1 MTNTGTPLV
10 NLKDISISFG
20 GIKAV
25 DQVSVDLYSGEVV
38 GLLGHNGAGKTLLMQ
53 VLHGLTLPDEG
64 VIDSPPASR
73 QRMVF
78 QKPIM
83 LRRTALQYF
92 NFVCPGLSI
101 PDQHHWFDSA
111 QLTSRMDAPAR
122 RLSGGEQQKLAL
134 IGALAAQPEILFLDE
149 PAASLDVEAT
159 MLSESLISEACDAGT
174 TIIMTSHNR
183 AQAARLADQ
192 VIFMD
197 QGCVKEQSD
206 AKTFFRAPQS
216 DAGRHYLAFT

>member
-1 MTNTGTPLV
+1 VSVIREEHYL
-10 NLKDISISFG
+10 LKDISLE
-20 GIKAV
+20 IKPATIT
-25 DQVSVDLYSGEVV
+25 LI
-38 GLLGHNGAGKTLLMQ
+38 LGHNGAGKTLLMQ

>member
-1 MTNTGTPLV
+1 MSSRMACLIANEVSVIREEHYL
-10 NLKDISISFG
+10 LKDISLE
-20 GIKAV
+20 IKPATIT
-25 DQVSVDLYSGEVV
+25 LI
-38 GLLGHNGAGKTLLMQ
+38 LGHNGAGKTLLMQ

-197 QGCVKEQSD
+197 QGCVKEQ
-206 AKTFFRAPQS
+206 
-216 DAGRHYLAFT
+216 

>member
-1 MTNTGTPLV
+1 MSSRMSCLIANEVSVIREEHYL
-10 NLKDISISFG
+10 LKDISLE
-20 GIKAV
+20 IKPATIT
-25 DQVSVDLYSGEVV
+25 LI
-38 GLLGHNGAGKTLLMQ
+38 LGHNGAGKTLLMQ

-101 PDQHHWFDSA
+101 TDQLHWFDSA

-197 QGCVKEQSD
+197 QGSVEEQSD

>member
-1 MTNTGTPLV
+1 MSSRMSCLIANEVSVIREEHYL
-10 NLKDISISFG
+10 LKDISLE
-20 GIKAV
+20 IKPATIT
-25 DQVSVDLYSGEVV
+25 LI
-38 GLLGHNGAGKTLLMQ
+38 LGHNGAGKTLLMQ

-111 QLTSRMDAPAR
+111 QLTSRMEAPAR

-183 AQAARLADQ
+183 AQAARLANQ

>member
-1 MTNTGTPLV
+1 MSSRTSCLIANEVSVIREEHYL
-10 NLKDISISFG
+10 LKDISLE
-20 GIKAV
+20 IKPATIT
-25 DQVSVDLYSGEVV
+25 LI
-38 GLLGHNGAGKTLLMQ
+38 LGHNGAGKTLLMQ

-192 VIFMD
+192 VVFMD

>member
-1 MTNTGTPLV
+1 MSSRTSCLIANEVSVIREEHYL
-10 NLKDISISFG
+10 LKDISLE
-20 GIKAV
+20 IKPATIT
-25 DQVSVDLYSGEVV
+25 LI
-38 GLLGHNGAGKTLLMQ
+38 LGHNGAGKTLLMQ

>member
-1 MTNTGTPLV
+1 MSRRTSCLIANGLSITREGRVL
-10 NLKDISISFG
+10 LKD
-20 GIKAV
+20 
-25 DQVSVDLYSGEVV
+25 VSVEIKPAAITLI
-38 GLLGHNGAGKTLLMQ
+38 LGHNGAGKTLLMRA
-53 VLHGLTLPDEG
+53 LHGLIPPDEG
-64 VIDSPPASR
+64 TIHSPSASR

-92 NFVCPGLSI
+92 KFVCPGLRIS
-101 PDQHHWFDSA
+101 DQHSWFDSA
-111 QLTSRMDAPAR
+111 QLTSQLDTPAR

-134 IGALAAQPEILFLDE
+134 IGALAAQPKILFLDE

-159 MLSESLISEACDAGT
+159 MLIESLIAKACDAGT

-192 VIFMD
+192 IIFMD
-197 QGCVKEQSD
+197 HGSVKEQSD
-206 AKTFFRAPQS
+206 AKTFFQAPQS
-216 DAGRHYLAFT
+216 KAARHYLAFT

>member
-1 MTNTGTPLV
+1 MSSRMSCLIANEVSVIREEHYL
-10 NLKDISISFG
+10 LKDISLE
-20 GIKAV
+20 IKPATIT
-25 DQVSVDLYSGEVV
+25 LI
-38 GLLGHNGAGKTLLMQ
+38 LGHNGAGKTLLMQ

-197 QGCVKEQSD
+197 QGNVKEQSD

>member
-1 MTNTGTPLV
+1 MSSRMSCLIANEVSVIREEHYL
-10 NLKDISISFG
+10 LKDISLE
-20 GIKAV
+20 IKPATIT
-25 DQVSVDLYSGEVV
+25 LI
-38 GLLGHNGAGKTLLMQ
+38 LGHNGAGKTLLMQ

-92 NFVCPGLSI
+92 NFVCPGLGI
-101 PDQHHWFDSA
+101 TDQHHWFDSA

-197 QGCVKEQSD
+197 QGNVKEQSD

>member
-1 MTNTGTPLV
+1 MSSRMSCLIANEVSVIREEHYL
-10 NLKDISISFG
+10 LKDISLE
-20 GIKAV
+20 IKPAAIT
-25 DQVSVDLYSGEVV
+25 LI
-38 GLLGHNGAGKTLLMQ
+38 LGHNGAGKTLLMQ

-92 NFVCPGLSI
+92 DFVCPGLSI

-111 QLTSRMDAPAR
+111 QLTTRMDAPAR

-192 VIFMD
+192 VVFMD

>member
-1 MTNTGTPLV
+1 MCSRTSFLIAKEV
-10 NLKDISISFG
+10 SVIREEHYLLKDISLE
-20 GIKAV
+20 IKPATIT
-25 DQVSVDLYSGEVV
+25 LI
-38 GLLGHNGAGKTLLMQ
+38 LGHNGAGKTLLMQ

-111 QLTSRMDAPAR
+111 QLGSQTDTPAR

-216 DAGRHYLAFT
+216 DAGRHYLAFA

>member
-1 MTNTGTPLV
+1 MSSRMSCLIANEVSVIREEHYL
-10 NLKDISISFG
+10 LKDISLE
-20 GIKAV
+20 IKPATIT
-25 DQVSVDLYSGEVV
+25 LI
-38 GLLGHNGAGKTLLMQ
+38 LGHNGAGKTLLMQ

-92 NFVCPGLSI
+92 NFVCPSLSI

-183 AQAARLADQ
+183 AQAARLANQ

>member
-1 MTNTGTPLV
+1 MSSRMSCLIANEVSVIREEHYL
-10 NLKDISISFG
+10 LKDISLE
-20 GIKAV
+20 IKPATIT
-25 DQVSVDLYSGEVV
+25 LI
-38 GLLGHNGAGKTLLMQ
+38 LGHNGAGKTLLMQ

-197 QGCVKEQSD
+197 QGSVKEQSD

>member
-1 MTNTGTPLV
+1 MSSRMSCLIANEVSVIREEHYL
-10 NLKDISISFG
+10 LKDISLE
-20 GIKAV
+20 IKPATIT
-25 DQVSVDLYSGEVV
+25 LI
-38 GLLGHNGAGKTLLMQ
+38 LGHNGAGKTLLMQ

-92 NFVCPGLSI
+92 NFVCPSLSI

-111 QLTSRMDAPAR
+111 QLTSRMEAPAR

>member
-1 MTNTGTPLV
+1 MSSRMSCLIANKVSVIREEHYL
-10 NLKDISISFG
+10 LKDISLK
-20 GIKAV
+20 IKPATIT
-25 DQVSVDLYSGEVV
+25 LI
-38 GLLGHNGAGKTLLMQ
+38 LGHNGAGKTLLMQ

>member
-1 MTNTGTPLV
+1 
-10 NLKDISISFG
+10 
-20 GIKAV
+20 
-25 DQVSVDLYSGEVV
+25 
-38 GLLGHNGAGKTLLMQ
+38 
-53 VLHGLTLPDEG
+53 
-64 VIDSPPASR
+64 
-73 QRMVF
+73 MVF

-134 IGALAAQPEILFLDE
+134 IGALAAQPKILFLDE

>member
-1 MTNTGTPLV
+1 MSSRMSCLIANEVSVIREEHYL
-10 NLKDISISFG
+10 LKDISLE
-20 GIKAV
+20 IKPATIT
-25 DQVSVDLYSGEVV
+25 LI
-38 GLLGHNGAGKTLLMQ
+38 LGHNGAGKTLLMQ

-92 NFVCPGLSI
+92 NFVCPGLSV

>member
-1 MTNTGTPLV
+1 MSSRMSCLIANEVSVIREEHYL
-10 NLKDISISFG
+10 LKDISLE
-20 GIKAV
+20 IKPATIT
-25 DQVSVDLYSGEVV
+25 LI
-38 GLLGHNGAGKTLLMQ
+38 LGHNGAGKTLLMQ

-183 AQAARLADQ
+183 AQAARLANQ

>member
-1 MTNTGTPLV
+1 MSSRMSCLV
-10 NLKDISISFG
+10 ANQVSVIREEHYLLKDISLE
-20 GIKAV
+20 IKPATIT
-25 DQVSVDLYSGEVV
+25 LI
-38 GLLGHNGAGKTLLMQ
+38 LGHNGSGKTLLMQ

-92 NFVCPGLSI
+92 NFVCPSLSI

-111 QLTSRMDAPAR
+111 QLTSRMEAPAR

>member
-1 MTNTGTPLV
+1 MSSRMSCLIANEASVIREEHYL
-10 NLKDISISFG
+10 LKDISLE
-20 GIKAV
+20 IKPATIT
-25 DQVSVDLYSGEVV
+25 LI
-38 GLLGHNGAGKTLLMQ
+38 LGHNGAGKTLLMQ

-134 IGALAAQPEILFLDE
+134 IGALAAQPKILFLDE

-183 AQAARLADQ
+183 AQAARLANQ

>member
-1 MTNTGTPLV
+1 MSCLIANEVSVIREEHYL
-10 NLKDISISFG
+10 LQDISLE
-20 GIKAV
+20 IKPATIT
-25 DQVSVDLYSGEVV
+25 LI
-38 GLLGHNGAGKTLLMQ
+38 LGHNGAGKTLLMQ

>member
-1 MTNTGTPLV
+1 MCSRTSCLIAKEV
-10 NLKDISISFG
+10 SVIREEHYLLKDISLE
-20 GIKAV
+20 IKPATIT
-25 DQVSVDLYSGEVV
+25 LI
-38 GLLGHNGAGKTLLMQ
+38 LGHNGAGKTLLMQ

-92 NFVCPGLSI
+92 NFVCPGLGI
-101 PDQHHWFDSA
+101 TDQHHWFDSA

>member
-1 MTNTGTPLV
+1 MSSRMSCLIANEVSVIREEHYL
-10 NLKDISISFG
+10 LKDISLE
-20 GIKAV
+20 IKPATIT
-25 DQVSVDLYSGEVV
+25 LI
-38 GLLGHNGAGKTLLMQ
+38 LGHNGAGKTLLMQ

-64 VIDSPPASR
+64 VIDSPPASH

-101 PDQHHWFDSA
+101 VDQHHWFDSA

-159 MLSESLISEACDAGT
+159 MLSEGLISEACDAGT

-183 AQAARLADQ
+183 AQAARPADQ

>member
-1 MTNTGTPLV
+1 MSSRMSCLV
-10 NLKDISISFG
+10 ANQVSVIREEHYLLKDISLE
-20 GIKAV
+20 IKPATIT
-25 DQVSVDLYSGEVV
+25 LI
-38 GLLGHNGAGKTLLMQ
+38 LGHNGSGKTLLMQ

-92 NFVCPGLSI
+92 NFVCPSLSI

-111 QLTSRMDAPAR
+111 QLTSRMEAPAR

-159 MLSESLISEACDAGT
+159 MLSESLISKACDAGT

-183 AQAARLADQ
+183 AQAARLANQ

>member
-1 MTNTGTPLV
+1 MSSRMSCLV
-10 NLKDISISFG
+10 ANQVSVIREEHYLLKDISLE
-20 GIKAV
+20 IKPATIT
-25 DQVSVDLYSGEVV
+25 LI
-38 GLLGHNGAGKTLLMQ
+38 LGHNGAGKTLLMQ

-183 AQAARLADQ
+183 AQAARLANQ

>member
-1 MTNTGTPLV
+1 MSSRMSCLIANEVRVIREEHYL
-10 NLKDISISFG
+10 LKDISLE
-20 GIKAV
+20 IKPATIT
-25 DQVSVDLYSGEVV
+25 LI
-38 GLLGHNGAGKTLLMQ
+38 LGHNGAGKTLLMQ

>member
-1 MTNTGTPLV
+1 MSSRMSCLV
-10 NLKDISISFG
+10 ANQVSVIREEHYLLKDISLE
-20 GIKAV
+20 IKPATIT
-25 DQVSVDLYSGEVV
+25 LI
-38 GLLGHNGAGKTLLMQ
+38 LGHNGAGKTLLMQ

-92 NFVCPGLSI
+92 NFVCPSLSI

-111 QLTSRMDAPAR
+111 QLTSRMEAPAR

>member
-1 MTNTGTPLV
+1 MSSRMSCLIANEVSVIREEHYL
-10 NLKDISISFG
+10 LQDISLE
-20 GIKAV
+20 IKPATIT
-25 DQVSVDLYSGEVV
+25 LI
-38 GLLGHNGAGKTLLMQ
+38 LGHNGAGKTLLMQ

-197 QGCVKEQSD
+197 QGNVKEQSD

>member
-1 MTNTGTPLV
+1 MSSRMSCLIANEVSVIREEHYL
-10 NLKDISISFG
+10 LKDISLE
-20 GIKAV
+20 IKPATIT
-25 DQVSVDLYSGEVV
+25 LI
-38 GLLGHNGAGKTLLMQ
+38 LGHNGAGKTLLMQ

-111 QLTSRMDAPAR
+111 HLTTRMDAPAR

>member
-1 MTNTGTPLV
+1 MSSRMSCLIANEVSVIREEHYL
-10 NLKDISISFG
+10 LKDISLK
-20 GIKAV
+20 IKPATIT
-25 DQVSVDLYSGEVV
+25 LI
-38 GLLGHNGAGKTLLMQ
+38 LGHNGAGETLLMQ

>member
-1 MTNTGTPLV
+1 MSSRMSCLIANEVSVIREEHYL
-10 NLKDISISFG
+10 LKDISLE
-20 GIKAV
+20 IKPATIT
-25 DQVSVDLYSGEVV
+25 LI
-38 GLLGHNGAGKTLLMQ
+38 LGHNGSGKTLLMQ

>member
-1 MTNTGTPLV
+1 MSSRMSCLIANKVSVIREEHYL
-10 NLKDISISFG
+10 LKDISLE
-20 GIKAV
+20 IKPATIT
-25 DQVSVDLYSGEVV
+25 LI
-38 GLLGHNGAGKTLLMQ
+38 LGHNGAGKTLLMQ

-197 QGCVKEQSD
+197 QGNVKEQSD

>member
-1 MTNTGTPLV
+1 MSSRMSCLIANEVSVIREEHYL
-10 NLKDISISFG
+10 LKDISLE
-20 GIKAV
+20 IKPATIT
-25 DQVSVDLYSGEVV
+25 LI
-38 GLLGHNGAGKTLLMQ
+38 LGHNGAGKTLLMQ

-92 NFVCPGLSI
+92 NFVCPSLSI

>member
-1 MTNTGTPLV
+1 MSSRMSCLIANKVSVIREEHYL
-10 NLKDISISFG
+10 LKDISLE
-20 GIKAV
+20 IKPATIT
-25 DQVSVDLYSGEVV
+25 LI
-38 GLLGHNGAGKTLLMQ
+38 LGHNGAGKTLLMQ

-64 VIDSPPASR
+64 IIDSPPASR

>member
-1 MTNTGTPLV
+1 MSCLIANEVSVIREEHYL
-10 NLKDISISFG
+10 LKDISLE
-20 GIKAV
+20 IKPATIT
-25 DQVSVDLYSGEVV
+25 LI
-38 GLLGHNGAGKTLLMQ
+38 LGHNGAGKTLLMQ

>member
-1 MTNTGTPLV
+1 MSSRMSCLIANEVSIIREEHYL
-10 NLKDISISFG
+10 LKDISLE
-20 GIKAV
+20 IKPATIT
-25 DQVSVDLYSGEVV
+25 LI
-38 GLLGHNGAGKTLLMQ
+38 LGHNGAGKTLLMQ

-134 IGALAAQPEILFLDE
+134 IGALAVQPEILFLDE

>member
-1 MTNTGTPLV
+1 MSSRMSCLIANEVSVIREEHYL
-10 NLKDISISFG
+10 LKDISLE
-20 GIKAV
+20 IKPATIT
-25 DQVSVDLYSGEVV
+25 LI
-38 GLLGHNGAGKTLLMQ
+38 LGHNGAGKTLLMQ

-111 QLTSRMDAPAR
+111 QLTTRMDAPAR

>member
-1 MTNTGTPLV
+1 MSSRMSCLIANQVSVIREEHYL
-10 NLKDISISFG
+10 LKDISLE
-20 GIKAV
+20 IKPATIT
-25 DQVSVDLYSGEVV
+25 LI
-38 GLLGHNGAGKTLLMQ
+38 LGHNGAGKTLLMQ

-197 QGCVKEQSD
+197 QGSVKEQSD